1 MPHVLTA
8 WPTSITLLR
17 GGMPVV
23 VNVRDLRLGHFKLSR
38 PSGCSSQVREAS
50 AFRLRTAKRVVLGAH
65 WCQVRWRPTDCA
77 MME

>member
-23 VNVRDLRLGHFKLSR
+23 VNVRDLRLGQLQTES
-38 PSGCSSQVREAS
+38 PVRLFLA
-50 AFRLRTAKRVVLGAH
+50 GA
-65 WCQVRWRPTDCA
+65 
-77 MME
+77 